1 MREGPEKWVGG
12 SRAVDEISVP
22 CRATFRSDLRDID
35 LAM

>member
-12 SRAVDEISVP
+12 NGAVDEISVP
-22 CRATFRSDLRDID
+22 CRANFRSDSCDID